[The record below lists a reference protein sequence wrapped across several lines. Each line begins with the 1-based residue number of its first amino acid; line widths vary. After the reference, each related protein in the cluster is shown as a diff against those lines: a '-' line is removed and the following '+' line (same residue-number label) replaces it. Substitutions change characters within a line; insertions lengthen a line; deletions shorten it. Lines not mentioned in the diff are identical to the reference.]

1 MIYFKFL
8 CRKLEDY
15 TKYGKWVGINSKD
28 ENCSNP
34 KALYESVISKPEDMF
49 YDIKYLYFDGF
60 NSTEIWAR
68 LFALGCRNFLC
79 HESYFYLSQYNFM
92 HSM

>member
-8 CRKLEDY
+8 FRKLEDY
-15 TKYGKWVGINSKD
+15 TKNGKWVGINSKD

-68 LFALGCRNFLC
+68 LFAILIIGL
-79 HESYFYLSQYNFM
+79 
-92 HSM
+92 